1 MCILIMTQF
10 RPKKKIFI
18 LSMEPQSKECSQCK
32 LSLPINNFYIDRSLF
47 TKVAY
52 RSKCKVCCKQNNN
65 QRKNHSPDITVKVK
79 KCSTCTKTKECS
91 LFYVSK
97 RHLDGY
103 FKECIACVE
112 VKRKNKGNNPRFKR
126 TKEYMISYNK
136 NRKLDPNF
144 KLKYALRSNLHSHIR
159 RIENGV
165 KSERSL
171 TYVGCSLNFLRSWFE
186 FQFVQNMTWG
196 NHGTV
201 WHIDHIN
208 PCSSFDL
215 TDEDM
220 LYECYNWSNLRP
232 IYSLENLSKGDKVD
246 TNLLLEYEGIKE
258 IFLGLIDYTVIN
270 DIYTIAAL
278 LPEVKTLPYLLNKEL
293 G

>member
-10 RPKKKIFI
+10 GPKKKIFI
-18 LSMEPQSKECSQCK
+18 LSMEPQSKQCSQCK

-270 DIYTIAAL
+270 DIYTIAAS
-278 LPEVKTLPYLLNKEL
+278 
-293 G
+293 

>member
-1 MCILIMTQF
+1 MCILIITEV
-10 RPKKKIFI
+10 RPKKIKNI
-18 LSMEPQSKECSQCK
+18 LNMEPQSKQCSQCNIA
-32 LSLPINNFYIDRSLF
+32 LPLTNFYIDRSLF

-52 RSKCKVCCKQNNN
+52 RSKCKTCCKQNNSL
-65 QRKNHSPDITVKVK
+65 RKTYLPDTAVKLK
-79 KCSTCTKTKECS
+79 KCSSCS
-91 LFYVSK
+91 KIKKCPLFYVSK
-97 RHLDGY
+97 RHIDGY
-103 FKECIACVE
+103 FKECISCVE

-126 TKEYMISYNK
+126 TKEYMIAYNK
-136 NRKLDPNF
+136 NRKSDPNY

-186 FQFVQNMTWG
+186 FQFVHGMTWD
-196 NHGTV
+196 NHGTL

-215 TDEDM
+215 TDDDM

-232 IYSLENLSKGDKVD
+232 IHSLENLSKGDKVD
-246 TNLLLEYEGIKE
+246 KDLLLEYEGIKE
-258 IFLGLIDYTVIN
+258 IFLGLINYTVMN
-270 DIYTIAAL
+270 DIYTLAAS
-278 LPEVKTLPYLLNKEL
+278 
-293 G
+293 